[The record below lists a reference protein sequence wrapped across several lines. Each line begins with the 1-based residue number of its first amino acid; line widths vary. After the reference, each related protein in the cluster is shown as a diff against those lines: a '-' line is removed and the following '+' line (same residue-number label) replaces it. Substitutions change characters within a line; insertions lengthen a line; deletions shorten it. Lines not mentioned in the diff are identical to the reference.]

1 MRRWRVLSGQREQPF
16 HLKLILKKGLTAP
29 FLSGRIYYGERI
41 WSPAARSAGN
51 AKEIALIL
59 QREIKDPRLGMMT
72 TVSGVE
78 MSRDSA
84 YAKVYVTFLN
94 DKDEDA
100 VKAGIKA
107 LQEASGFIRSLL
119 GKAMR
124 LRIVPELTFFY
135 DNSLVEGMRM
145 SNPVTSVVKHDE
157 ERRVNP
163 DDSKED

>member
-1 MRRWRVLSGQREQPF
+1 MAKEFGRPQRVSQEVQ
-16 HLKLILKKGLTAP
+16 
-29 FLSGRIYYGERI
+29 
-41 WSPAARSAGN
+41 
-51 AKEIALIL
+51 KEIAIIL

-78 MSRDSA
+78 VSRDLA
-84 YAKVYVTFLN
+84 YAKVFVTFLN
-94 DKDEDA
+94 DKDEQA
-100 VKAGIKA
+100 VKEGIKV
-107 LQEASGFIRSLL
+107 LQDASGYIRSLL

-145 SNPVTSVVKHDE
+145 SNLVSNVIRNDD
-157 ERRVNP
+157 ERRVNDT

>member
-1 MRRWRVLSGQREQPF
+1 MAKEFGRPQRVAQEMQ
-16 HLKLILKKGLTAP
+16 
-29 FLSGRIYYGERI
+29 
-41 WSPAARSAGN
+41 
-51 AKEIALIL
+51 KEIALIL

-72 TVSGVE
+72 TVPGVE
-78 MSRDSA
+78 MSRDLA

-145 SNPVTSVVKHDE
+145 SNLVTSVVKHDE